1 MTAETGPVEFRNF
14 SALTSAQLG
23 ATRQIYEE
31 AFPAWQ
37 RVPWDELV
45 RLETDPARIQKAML
59 ETGTVLGFFVASRLV
74 AMPWWFLEYFAVI
87 RERRDHGLGGLLWDQ
102 LMNDL
107 GGASRPSIVL
117 EVEPPEEEPDASQ
130 ERLLRQRRIA
140 FYERRGAQRLHLSQY
155 WVPHLTGEGKDRLEL
170 MVVPAQEE
178 TMPHLEDVQ
187 QLVRSLYVD
196 GYGLPADDPLIE
208 DAVKALEGT
217 RWT

>member
-1 MTAETGPVEFRNF
+1 MRAELDAFEYRNF
-14 SALTSAQLG
+14 AALTSAQLD
-23 ATRQIYEE
+23 AARQIYEE

-45 RLETDPARIQKAML
+45 RLDTDPGRIQRTML
-59 ETGTVLGFFVASRLV
+59 ETGTVLAISVASRLIAV
-74 AMPWWFLEYFAVI
+74 PWWFLEYFAVD
-87 RERRDHGLGGLLWDQ
+87 RERRDRGLGGLLWDQ

-117 EVEPPEEEPDASQ
+117 EVEPPEEETDASQ

-140 FYERRGAQRLHLSQY
+140 FYERRGAQRLHLSEY
-155 WVPHLTGEGKDRLEL
+155 LVPHLTGEGTDRLEL
-170 MVVPAQEE
+170 MVVPAQSE
-178 TMPHLEDVQ
+178 TMPNSEETR

-196 GYGLPADDPLIE
+196 GYGLPADDPLI
-208 DAVKALEGT
+208 DNAVNALVGT